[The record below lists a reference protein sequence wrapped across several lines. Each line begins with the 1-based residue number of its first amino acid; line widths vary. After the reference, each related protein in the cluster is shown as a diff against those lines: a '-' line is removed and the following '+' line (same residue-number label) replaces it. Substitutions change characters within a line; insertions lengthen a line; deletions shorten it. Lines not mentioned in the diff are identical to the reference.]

1 MEIIAVATQTVA
13 ENQNVLFTDSVTCGN
28 CSITH
33 RDGSGLVTLRGNTAQ
48 CRARYK
54 VSFGGNIAIPT
65 GGTAGPISI
74 ALAIDGEPVASS
86 IMTVTPLDLED
97 YNNVF
102 GALFID
108 VPKGCCM
115 TISVQNINTQSILV
129 QNANLIIERVA

>member
-33 RDGSGLVTLRGNTAQ
+33 RDGSGIVTLRGTTNQ

-54 VSFGGNIAIPT
+54 VTFGGNIAIPT
-65 GGTAGPISI
+65 GGTVEAISL
-74 ALAIDGEPVASS
+74 ALAIDGEGLGSS
-86 IMTVTPLDLED
+86 TMIVTPAAVEE
-97 YNNVF
+97 YFNVF
-102 GALFID
+102 GAMFVD
-108 VPKGCCM
+108 VPKGCCL
-115 TISVQNINTQSILV
+115 TASIQNVSTQPILV